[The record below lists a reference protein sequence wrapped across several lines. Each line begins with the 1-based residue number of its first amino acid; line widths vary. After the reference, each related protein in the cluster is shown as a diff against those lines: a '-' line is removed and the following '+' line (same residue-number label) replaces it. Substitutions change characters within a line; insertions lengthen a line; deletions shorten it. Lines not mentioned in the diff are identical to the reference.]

1 MKCMVVNMY
10 VCNVLCRCCFEY
22 GICHGM
28 SCHAILSIYKKYIHV
43 CLSLNV
49 IYIPPYICLYAF
61 LSYEDSYEYV
71 AFSLGFFLLLCMNNY
86 RKCVFLHL

>member
-49 IYIPPYICLYAF
+49 IYIPPYAYKQIYPLISVYMHF
-61 LSYEDSYEYV
+61 YLMRT
-71 AFSLGFFLLLCMNNY
+71 LMNM
-86 RKCVFLHL
+86 